1 MKTVLYATDRTEQSV
16 PMLHYAHDLSIQLG
30 ADLVVLYVHQLPQ
43 VRVAVTRRPEQI
55 EFKVAQEQK
64 EILSA
69 FCAEHLGSGI
79 DSNKVQFEVVVNDSI
94 LNGVLEKSNQL
105 LPDLV
110 LIGRKE
116 KYTDRGIF
124 AGDIGQGLVKRSPC
138 PVLIA
143 PNHVNSVSID
153 TIVYATDFEEAD
165 ILAIKKLVPIA
176 KTVDAKIHIVHI
188 ATEKQYAGKDQMEWF
203 KEMLKQQIDY
213 ENLEFKVIF
222 SENIV
227 KEIDS
232 YSKSIKADLV
242 ALLHRE
248 EKGFFQNLFN
258 KSIVT
263 KLEDHIGI
271 PLMSFNKKS

>member
-16 PMLHYAHDLSIQLG
+16 PMLHYANDLSLRLG
-30 ADLVVLYVHQLPQ
+30 ADLVVLYVHQLPP
-43 VRVAVTRRPEQI
+43 VRISVTRRPEQI
-55 EFKVAQEQK
+55 ELKVVEEQK

-69 FCAEHLGSGI
+69 FCKKHLGA
-79 DSNKVQFEVVVNDSI
+79 DANNKTVQVEVVCNDSV
-94 LNGVLEKSNQL
+94 LNGIVEKSNHLSSDL
-105 LPDLV
+105 L

-124 AGDIGQGLVKRSPC
+124 AGDIGQGLVKRSSC

-143 PNHVNSVSID
+143 PNDVSSASIE
-153 TIVYATDFEEAD
+153 TILYATDFEEAD
-165 ILAIKKLVPIA
+165 ILALKKLVPIA
-176 KTVDAKIHIVHI
+176 KTVNAKIHIVHI

-203 KEMLKQQIDY
+203 KEMLTQQIDY

-222 SENIV
+222 SDNIV
-227 KEIDS
+227 KKLDT
-232 YSKSIKADLV
+232 YSKSIKANLI

-248 EKGFFQNLFN
+248 EKGFVQNLFN
-258 KSIVT
+258 KSVVT

-271 PLMSFNKKS
+271 PLMSFNKAN